1 MTIPPTLLTKSQA
14 AKSLSVC
21 VRTIEN
27 FMRDRRMSFIK
38 LGKSVRIDPAEIERL
53 KQTFTVQAHQ

>member
-1 MTIPPTLLTKSQA
+1 MTTPPTLLTKTQA

-27 FMRDRRMSFIK
+27 FMRDRRLSFIK
-38 LGKSVRIDPAEIERL
+38 LGKSVRIDPTEIERL